1 MGHLH
6 ADRHDGVRTG
16 PSQPALRQP
25 ERHERELLLPVGR
38 QDVDPVQRTAG
49 RTLLA
54 ARQRRHAH
62 HRDPNTGHQSR
73 GRHLLGKFLQF
84 QPQRPQGNL
93 LDRRLY
99 PEFPADSAATAA
111 VRPFLQ
117 RNRHG
122 AAAQGLRD
130 YRANLARAVPGWRK
144 SGRPHD
150 PDEQHLFDG
159 RRRDGR
165 IERGHKF
172 PLGCLRVAPARHS
185 ATDVQHGQAPAPGL
199 GGGL

>member
-1 MGHLH
+1 MRSASCG
-6 ADRHDGVRTG
+6 AGKM
-16 PSQPALRQP
+16 LRS
-25 ERHERELLLPVGR
+25 RRA
-38 QDVDPVQRTAG
+38 TAG

-73 GRHLLGKFLQF
+73 GRHLLGSSYNFSRNDRKGTYSIVGYTPSF
-84 QPQRPQGNL
+84 Q
-93 LDRRLY
+93 
-99 PEFPADSAATAA
+99 E
-111 VRPFLQ
+111 
-117 RNRHG
+117 
-122 AAAQGLRD
+122 LRD
-130 YRANLARAVPGWRK
+130 RPPFGRFFNEIDMEQQRKVCDHRVNLAGAVPGWRK

-185 ATDVQHGQAPAPGL
+185 ATDVQHGQAPAPRSGWWPMTAFPFPASKRA
-199 GGGL
+199 